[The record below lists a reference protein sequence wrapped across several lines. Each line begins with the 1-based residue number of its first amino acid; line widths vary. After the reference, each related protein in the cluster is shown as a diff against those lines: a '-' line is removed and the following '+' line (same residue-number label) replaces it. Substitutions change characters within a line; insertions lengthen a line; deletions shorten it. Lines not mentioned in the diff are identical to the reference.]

1 MQVICMTIYI
11 DVVFL
16 ENLVMN
22 SIILVASGIILKKKM
37 KWIRIILASSL
48 GAIYTIIGYISVL
61 EIYSNLILK
70 VILSILIIYIAFN
83 PQTVKQ
89 LWKDLLIF
97 YLTSFVFGGVA
108 FALIYVVKPQ
118 DILMKNGLFL
128 GTYPLKTVL
137 LAAIVA
143 FIIIIAA
150 FAIVKTKFSKKDMF
164 CDVEVELNNKIIKT
178 RAMIDTGNLLKEP
191 ITNTPVIVLEHTLLY
206 ECVPKEILDNLE
218 SILGGELVKI
228 PEKVRNEY
236 ISKLKLI
243 PFASLGKQNGM
254 LVGIKA
260 DSLKIIQDDQE
271 KENKNVIIG
280 IYNKS
285 LTKRGEYR
293 ALIGMDLV
301 SWKIVHIWKGWD
313 KTWKLKY

>member
-1 MQVICMTIYI
+1 MTIYI

-143 FIIIIAA
+143 FIIIVAA

-164 CDVEVELNNKIIKT
+164 CDVEVELNNKMIKT

-191 ITNTPVIVLEHTLLY
+191 ITNTPVIVVEHTLLY

-228 PEKVRNEY
+228 PEEVRNEY

-271 KENKNVIIG
+271 KENKNVIVG

-293 ALIGMDLV
+293 ALVGMDL
-301 SWKIVHIWKGWD
+301 II
-313 KTWKLKY
+313 

>member
-1 MQVICMTIYI
+1 MTIYI

-164 CDVEVELNNKIIKT
+164 CDVEVELNNKVIKI

-301 SWKIVHIWKGWD
+301 S
-313 KTWKLKY
+313 

>member
-1 MQVICMTIYI
+1 MTIYI

-22 SIILVASGIILKKKM
+22 SIILIASGIILKKKL
-37 KWIRIILASSL
+37 KWIRILLASSL

-61 EIYSNLILK
+61 EIYSNLVLK

-89 LWKDLLIF
+89 LWKDVLIF

-118 DILMKNGLFL
+118 EILMKNGLFL

-143 FIIIIAA
+143 FIILIAA

-164 CDVEVELNNKIIKT
+164 CEVEVELNNKKIKT

-228 PEKVRNEY
+228 PEEIRNEY
-236 ISKLKLI
+236 ISRLKLI

-260 DSLKIIQDDQE
+260 DSLKIIQDEQE
-271 KENKNVIIG
+271 KESKNVIIG

-293 ALIGMDLV
+293 ALIGIDLL
-301 SWKIVHIWKGWD
+301 G
-313 KTWKLKY
+313 

>member
-1 MQVICMTIYI
+1 MTIYI

-143 FIIIIAA
+143 FIIIIAP

-164 CDVEVELNNKIIKT
+164 CDVEVELNNKMIKT

-191 ITNTPVIVLEHTLLY
+191 ITNTPVIVVEHTLLY

-260 DSLKIIQDDQE
+260 DSLKIIQHDQE
-271 KENKNVIIG
+271 KENKNVIVG
-280 IYNKS
+280 IYYKS

-293 ALIGMDLV
+293 ALIGMYL
-301 SWKIVHIWKGWD
+301 II
-313 KTWKLKY
+313 

>member
-1 MQVICMTIYI
+1 MTIYI

-37 KWIRIILASSL
+37 KWIRIILASFL

-89 LWKDLLIF
+89 LWKDILIF

-271 KENKNVIIG
+271 KENKNVIVG

-293 ALIGMDLV
+293 ALVGMDL
-301 SWKIVHIWKGWD
+301 II
-313 KTWKLKY
+313 

>member
-22 SIILVASGIILKKKM
+22 SIILIASGIILKKKL
-37 KWIRIILASSL
+37 KWIRILLASSL

-61 EIYSNLILK
+61 QIYSNLVLK

-89 LWKDLLIF
+89 LWKDVLIF

-164 CDVEVELNNKIIKT
+164 CDVEVELNNKKIKT

-228 PEKVRNEY
+228 PEEVRNEY

-271 KENKNVIIG
+271 KENKNVIVG

-293 ALIGMDLV
+293 ALVGMDL
-301 SWKIVHIWKGWD
+301 II
-313 KTWKLKY
+313 

>member
-1 MQVICMTIYI
+1 MTIYI

-22 SIILVASGIILKKKM
+22 SIILIASGIILKKKL
-37 KWIRIILASSL
+37 KWIRILLASSL

-61 EIYSNLILK
+61 EIYSNLVLK

-89 LWKDLLIF
+89 LWKDILIF

-118 DILMKNGLFL
+118 EILMKNGLFL

-143 FIIIIAA
+143 FIVIIAA

-164 CDVEVELNNKIIKT
+164 CDVEVELNNKKIRT

-228 PEKVRNEY
+228 SEEIRNEY
-236 ISKLKLI
+236 ISRLKLI

-260 DSLKIIQDDQE
+260 DSLKIIQDEQE
-271 KENKNVIIG
+271 KESKNVIVG

-293 ALIGMDLV
+293 ALIGIDLV
-301 SWKIVHIWKGWD
+301 I
-313 KTWKLKY
+313 

>member
-228 PEKVRNEY
+228 PEEVRNEY

-243 PFASLGKQNGM
+243 PFVSLGKQNGM

-271 KENKNVIIG
+271 KENKNIIVG

-293 ALIGMDLV
+293 ALIGMDL
-301 SWKIVHIWKGWD
+301 II
-313 KTWKLKY
+313 

>member
-22 SIILVASGIILKKKM
+22 SIILIASGIILKKKL
-37 KWIRIILASSL
+37 KWIRILLASSL
-48 GAIYTIIGYISVL
+48 GAVYTIIGYISVL
-61 EIYSNLILK
+61 EIYSNLVLK

-89 LWKDLLIF
+89 LWKDVLIF

-164 CDVEVELNNKIIKT
+164 CEVEVELNNKKIKT

-228 PEKVRNEY
+228 PEEIRNEY
-236 ISKLKLI
+236 ISRLKLI

-271 KENKNVIIG
+271 KENKNVIVG

-293 ALIGMDLV
+293 ALVGMDL
-301 SWKIVHIWKGWD
+301 II
-313 KTWKLKY
+313 

>member
-1 MQVICMTIYI
+1 MTIYI

-143 FIIIIAA
+143 FIIIVAA

-164 CDVEVELNNKIIKT
+164 CDVEVELNNKMIKT

-228 PEKVRNEY
+228 PEEVRNEY

-271 KENKNVIIG
+271 KENKNVIVG

-293 ALIGMDLV
+293 ALIGMDL
-301 SWKIVHIWKGWD
+301 II
-313 KTWKLKY
+313 

>member
-22 SIILVASGIILKKKM
+22 SIILIASGIILKKKL
-37 KWIRIILASSL
+37 KWIRILLASSL

-61 EIYSNLILK
+61 EIYSNLVLK

-89 LWKDLLIF
+89 LWKDVLIF

-143 FIIIIAA
+143 FIILIAA

-164 CDVEVELNNKIIKT
+164 CEVEVELNNKKIKT

-206 ECVPKEILDNLE
+206 ECVPKQILDNLE

-228 PEKVRNEY
+228 PEKIRNEY

-260 DSLKIIQDDQE
+260 DSLKIIQDEKE

-293 ALIGMDLV
+293 ALIGIDLL
-301 SWKIVHIWKGWD
+301 G
-313 KTWKLKY
+313 

>member
-89 LWKDLLIF
+89 LWKDILIF

-164 CDVEVELNNKIIKT
+164 CDVEVELNNKMIKT

-228 PEKVRNEY
+228 PEEIRNEY

-260 DSLKIIQDDQE
+260 DSIKIIQDDQE

-293 ALIGMDLV
+293 ALIGIDLV
-301 SWKIVHIWKGWD
+301 G
-313 KTWKLKY
+313 

>member
-22 SIILVASGIILKKKM
+22 LIILIASGIILKKKL
-37 KWIRIILASSL
+37 KWIRILLASSL

-61 EIYSNLILK
+61 QIYSNLVLK

-89 LWKDLLIF
+89 LWKDVLIF

-164 CDVEVELNNKIIKT
+164 CEVEVELNNKKIKT

-228 PEKVRNEY
+228 PEEIRNEY
-236 ISKLKLI
+236 ISRLKLI

-260 DSLKIIQDDQE
+260 DSLKIIQDEQE
-271 KENKNVIIG
+271 KESKNVIVG

-293 ALIGMDLV
+293 ALIGIDLV
-301 SWKIVHIWKGWD
+301 G
-313 KTWKLKY
+313 

>member
-1 MQVICMTIYI
+1 MTIYI

-89 LWKDLLIF
+89 LWKDVLIF

-108 FALIYVVKPQ
+108 FALIYVLKPQ

-228 PEKVRNEY
+228 PEEIRNEY
-236 ISKLKLI
+236 ISRLKLI

-293 ALIGMDLV
+293 ALIGIDLV
-301 SWKIVHIWKGWD
+301 G
-313 KTWKLKY
+313 

>member
-11 DVVFL
+11 DVVLL

-22 SIILVASGIILKKKM
+22 SIILIASGIILKKKL
-37 KWIRIILASSL
+37 KWIRILLASSL

-61 EIYSNLILK
+61 QIYSNLVLK

-89 LWKDLLIF
+89 LWKDVLIF

-164 CDVEVELNNKIIKT
+164 CDVEVELNNKKIKT

-228 PEKVRNEY
+228 PEEIRNEY
-236 ISKLKLI
+236 ISRLKLI

-260 DSLKIIQDDQE
+260 DSLKIIQDEQE
-271 KENKNVIIG
+271 KESKNVIVG

-293 ALIGMDLV
+293 ALIGIDLL
-301 SWKIVHIWKGWD
+301 G
-313 KTWKLKY
+313 

>member
-1 MQVICMTIYI
+1 MTIYI

-22 SIILVASGIILKKKM
+22 SIILIASGIILKKKL
-37 KWIRIILASSL
+37 KWIRILLASSL

-61 EIYSNLILK
+61 EIYSNLVLK

-89 LWKDLLIF
+89 LWKDVLIF

-143 FIIIIAA
+143 FIILIAA

-164 CDVEVELNNKIIKT
+164 CEVEVELNNKKIKT

-228 PEKVRNEY
+228 PEEIRNEY
-236 ISKLKLI
+236 ISRLKLI

-260 DSLKIIQDDQE
+260 DSLKIIQDEQE
-271 KENKNVIIG
+271 KESKNVIVG

-293 ALIGMDLV
+293 ALIGIDLV
-301 SWKIVHIWKGWD
+301 G
-313 KTWKLKY
+313 

>member
-1 MQVICMTIYI
+1 MTIYI

-228 PEKVRNEY
+228 PEEVRNEY

-243 PFASLGKQNGM
+243 PFVSLGKQNGM

-271 KENKNVIIG
+271 KENKNVIVG

-293 ALIGMDLV
+293 ALIGMDL
-301 SWKIVHIWKGWD
+301 II
-313 KTWKLKY
+313 

>member
-11 DVVFL
+11 VVVFL

-22 SIILVASGIILKKKM
+22 SIILIASRIILKKELKP
-37 KWIRIILASSL
+37 IRILLASSF
-48 GAIYTIIGYISVL
+48 GAVYTIIGYVSVL
-61 EIYSNLILK
+61 EIYSNLVLK
-70 VILSILIIYIAFN
+70 IILSILIIYVAFN

-89 LWKDLLIF
+89 LWKEILIF

-108 FALIYVVKPQ
+108 FALIYIVKPQ
-118 DILMKNGLFL
+118 EILMKNGLYL

-137 LAAIVA
+137 LAGIVA
-143 FIIIIAA
+143 FFIIISA
-150 FAIVKTKFSKKDMF
+150 FAIVKTRFKKKDMF
-164 CDVEVELNNKIIKT
+164 CDVELKLNNRIIKT
-178 RAMIDTGNLLKEP
+178 RAMIDTGNLLEDP

-206 ECVPKEILDNLE
+206 ECVPREILDNLE
-218 SILGGELVKI
+218 NILGGELSMIPNKI
-228 PEKVRNEY
+228 KDEY

-254 LVGIKA
+254 LIGMKA
-260 DSLKIIQDDQE
+260 DSLKVFQEEQE
-271 KENKNVIIG
+271 KECKNVIVG

-293 ALIGMDLV
+293 ALIGIDLV
-301 SWKIVHIWKGWD
+301 
-313 KTWKLKY
+313 